1 MLDPR
6 MPRAAVSFVVT
17 VYNKR
22 RYLAEVL
29 AGIAA
34 QEGSFEREVIVVD
47 DGSNDGSR
55 EIAAS
60 AGAAL
65 PGFRLIAQPN
75 RGPAVATN
83 RGIAAAAMPFVKLV
97 DGDDL
102 LAPYATRHLIAVSE
116 RLDAEV
122 AIGAGGACRPGP
134 APTWPGIAAAAPH
147 LLADP
152 LAHLI
157 RNIWF
162 APSNMLIR
170 RDALT
175 ASGGCDER
183 VFVQDYALALRL
195 AARCRFAVSDTVV
208 MAAPQEADP
217 GRLSH
222 NKAQILHD
230 LDLALLLFLKDWT
243 ELPLRYR
250 RMALRRIAGRS
261 WKWARREAG
270 RGMLSRAPFLC
281 LGTALGMPRA
291 AWKSLEL
298 FTASGCVRRTARHGR
313 GDREARG

>member
-34 QEGSFEREVIVVD
+34 QEGAFEREVIVVD
-47 DGSNDGSR
+47 DGSSDGSR

-60 AGAAL
+60 VGARL

-83 RGIAAAAMPFVKLV
+83 RGVAAAAMPFVKLV

-102 LAPYATRHLIAVSE
+102 LAPYATRHLIAASE
-116 RLDAEV
+116 RLDAAV
-122 AIGAGGACRPGP
+122 AIGAGGAYRPGATP
-134 APTWPGIAAAAPH
+134 LWPGIAASAPR

-162 APSNMLIR
+162 TPSNMLIR

-175 ASGGCDER
+175 ASGGCDGR
-183 VFVQDYALALRL
+183 VFIQDYALALRL
-195 AARCRFAVSDTVV
+195 AAGCRFAVTDTVV
-208 MAAPQEADP
+208 MAAPQESDP
-217 GRLSH
+217 ERLSH

-230 LDLALLLFLKDWT
+230 LNLALLLFLTDRP
-243 ELPLRYR
+243 ELPARYR
-250 RMALRRIAGRS
+250 RMALRRVAART

-270 RGMLSRAPFLC
+270 RGVLSRELLRC
-281 LGTALGMPRA
+281 LGAALGMPEAAWQSLETFVAAGRVRRRPIAEIRRA
-291 AWKSLEL
+291 AGS
-298 FTASGCVRRTARHGR
+298 
-313 GDREARG
+313 